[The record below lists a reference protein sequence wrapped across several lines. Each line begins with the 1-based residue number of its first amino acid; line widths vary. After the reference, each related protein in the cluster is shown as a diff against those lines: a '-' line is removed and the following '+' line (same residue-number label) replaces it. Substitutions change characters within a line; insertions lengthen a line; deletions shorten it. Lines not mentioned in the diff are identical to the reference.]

1 MANGMTA
8 YELIIEPVQTEPV
21 QTGGGCDFLH
31 CVVRGP
37 NSKETVARYLHEVLQ
52 ECLARQCTKV
62 LIEERLE
69 GPLRGTFDVY
79 EIVSLRSG
87 LALGK
92 VEALAYVDLGLRGDL
107 MKFAETIAANPG
119 LRVGVFP
126 TAKAAGEWL
135 LASEG
140 KS

>member
-1 MANGMTA
+1 
-8 YELIIEPVQTEPV
+8 
-21 QTGGGCDFLH
+21 
-31 CVVRGP
+31 
-37 NSKETVARYLHEVLQ
+37 VARYLHEVLQ